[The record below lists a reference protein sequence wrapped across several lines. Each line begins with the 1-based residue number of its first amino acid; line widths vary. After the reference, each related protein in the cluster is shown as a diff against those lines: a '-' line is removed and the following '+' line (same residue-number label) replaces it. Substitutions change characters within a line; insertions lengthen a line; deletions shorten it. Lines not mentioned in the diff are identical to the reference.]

1 MIDREK
7 KKTIYEK
14 LMDSRKI
21 CNDRIYSFQRVGEIM
36 YGDANK
42 FHPLIIPSHRSL
54 AVAAKND
61 LAQRKKGTEWW
72 EVRAKGIISPR
83 TIHYRYGRS
92 SILGPITNSHSRIK
106 SRIVIQHSSC
116 IIIRY
121 IGEYSS
127 SMYRIILPA
136 LLSCC
141 ANPPRDRD
149 PVFRFILSFYL
160 PSFPSLLF
168 AFFRSNK

>member
-1 MIDREK
+1 MKNWWFHIRFITTELFLSEESERKYREMLINS
-7 KKTIYEK
+7 TPSSFRRIVP
-14 LMDSRKI
+14 SRRQPRVILHNGRKAQ
-21 CNDRIYSFQRVGEIM
+21 NDE
-36 YGDANK
+36 
-42 FHPLIIPSHRSL
+42 
-54 AVAAKND
+54 
-61 LAQRKKGTEWW
+61 RKCVWRG
-72 EVRAKGIISPR
+72 ISPR
-83 TIHYRYGRS
+83 TIHYRYRRS
-92 SILGPITNSHSRIK
+92 SISGPITNSHSWIK

-168 AFFRSNK
+168 AFHHSFARISKSTWTR